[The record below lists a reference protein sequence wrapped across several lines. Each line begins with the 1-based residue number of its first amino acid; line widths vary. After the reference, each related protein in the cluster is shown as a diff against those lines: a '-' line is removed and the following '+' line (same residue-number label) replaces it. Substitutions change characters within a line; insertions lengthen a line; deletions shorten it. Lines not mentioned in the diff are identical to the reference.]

1 MTDFTTLIQDWY
13 RRSKREL
20 PWRLTNDPYKIW
32 ISEVILQQTRVEQ
45 GLFYYEKF
53 IFNYP
58 DVKSLANASEDE
70 VLNLWQGLGYYS
82 RARNM
87 HFSAKMILTDF
98 GGVFPKTYKEVRSLK
113 GVGDYTAAAITSI
126 AYNLPHAVVDGNV
139 YRVLSRYLMIETP
152 IDSTQGKKEFDLIA
166 ANFLDQSNPGD
177 HNQAMM
183 ELGALICTP
192 NKPACESCPLT
203 LTCLSRS
210 HQKQL
215 LFPVKSKKTKVTE
228 RLLNYLVF
236 FDGKN
241 TLINKRVGKDIWE
254 GLYDFPLYQNEFLE
268 PLSTEDLRNYSP
280 KSVRFDGEF
289 THILSHQRLTA
300 TFWVVEVEMLK
311 AAPNQ
316 VLISLENIEDFPLPQ
331 LLIRYIQQSS
341 LFERE

>member
-1 MTDFTTLIQDWY
+1 MTDFTTLIQHWY

-45 GLFYYEKF
+45 GLNYYEKF
-53 IFNYP
+53 TFHYP
-58 DVKSLANASEDE
+58 DVKSLANAPEDE

-87 HFSAKMILTDF
+87 HYSAKMVVNQF

-166 ANFLDQSNPGD
+166 ANFLDQHNPSD

-192 NKPACESCPLT
+192 NKPLCEECPLS
-203 LTCLSRS
+203 LTCLAKNQ
-210 HQKQL
+210 HKQL
-215 LFPVKSKKTKVTE
+215 EFPKKSKKTKVIE
-228 RLLNYLVF
+228 RALTYLVF

-241 TLINKRVGKDIWE
+241 TLINKRTGKDIWE
-254 GLYDFPLYQNEFLE
+254 GLYDFPQYQNELNGPLE
-268 PLSTEDLRNYSP
+268 IENLRKYSP
-280 KSVRFDGEF
+280 KSIKSDGKF

-300 TFWVVEVEMLK
+300 TFWVVEVDHLK
-311 AAPNQ
+311 PEENQ
-316 VLISLENIEDFPLPQ
+316 VIVSLKNMEDFPLPQ

-341 LFERE
+341 LFE